1 MLDICWKCVRERV
14 LLGLWLVN
22 QVEESVLP
30 AAGRILRRMAQP
42 VKDFS
47 VTAVPSAGPLFVI
60 PGQIFPERHSLTS
73 SLNG

>member
-1 MLDICWKCVRERV
+1 MFD
-14 LLGLWLVN
+14 LWVVD
-22 QVEESVLP
+22 QAEESVLP
-30 AAGRILRRMAQP
+30 AARRVLKGMVEP
-42 VKDFS
+42 EKDFS